1 MDASRFAR
9 GVGAIRPLELEAYGK
24 RIHDEGV

>member
-1 MDASRFAR
+1 MDASRFA
-9 GVGAIRPLELEAYGK
+9 GGGCAIRPLELKAYGK